1 MGQQRK
7 SIFLDH
13 LARPPTPSN
22 GRLLRPFL
30 VAPLVAFMTELGLIL
45 SRLDLGQYLDKFV
58 FEGFDTWET
67 LSDIT
72 EADLYGPPWLLR
84 ILSDTYQAT
93 S

>member
-1 MGQQRK
+1 MGQQRR
-7 SIFLDH
+7 SIFVDH
-13 LARPPTPSN
+13 LVRPPVANN
-22 GRLLRPFL
+22 GRLLRRFL
-30 VAPLVAFMTELGLIL
+30 VGAPVAFMTELGLIL
-45 SRLDLGQYLDKFV
+45 SRLDLRQYLDKFV
-58 FEGFDTWET
+58 SEGFDTWET